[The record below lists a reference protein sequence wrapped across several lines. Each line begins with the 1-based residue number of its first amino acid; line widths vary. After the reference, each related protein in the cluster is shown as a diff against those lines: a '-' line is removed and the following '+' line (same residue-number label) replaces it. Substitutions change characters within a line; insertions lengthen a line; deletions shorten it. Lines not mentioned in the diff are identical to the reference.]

1 VDHSAEVVNVARRL
15 DAQAAAAPDRVAV
28 RAALPGRPGHWDEVR
43 FARLAERTRRL
54 AAGLLAHDLAPGERV
69 SLLVKPGQDLIA
81 LTYACLR
88 AGLVPVLIDPV
99 MGRKAFLACIERMA
113 PAALIGIR
121 AAHLARTVFRAPFR
135 SCRLKVGVGPGPHL
149 GAVPLARVEAAGD
162 ADFEG
167 HETAREDTAAILFTS
182 GSTGPPKGVVYTHGI
197 FDAQVRA
204 LRDLYALEPGE
215 VDVAC
220 FPLFALFD
228 NALGMTSV
236 IPDLDP
242 SRPATCDPARIHDAV
257 ASSGATLTF
266 GSPAI
271 WRRVAPWCHA
281 QGRDLAPLR
290 RILIAG
296 APVPP
301 ALIESLRALLPE
313 GGDVHTPYGATECLP
328 VSSVSGA
335 ALVDPELRR
344 RAETGSGN
352 CVGRPAPGVEARV
365 IPITDGPLES
375 LEAAGE
381 VAPGAL
387 GELVVTGPTVTPAY
401 AEDAPA
407 TRLAKLTD
415 GRGRT
420 WHRMCDLARVDP
432 DGTLW
437 FQGRKSHRLETADGV
452 LPCVPTENAF
462 NTHPRVHR
470 TALVGV
476 GPPGAQVSGAQV
488 SGAQVP
494 VAVVECEGGLP
505 PRAEREELAAELLA
519 HARTLTPVAD
529 AIERVLFHPGFP
541 VDVRHNAKIHR
552 LELRDWAGR
561 QGR

>member
-1 VDHSAEVVNVARRL
+1 MTTTGRSADLPTVNVARRL
-15 DAQAAAAPDRVAV
+15 DAQAEAAPERVAV
-28 RAALPGRPGHWDEVR
+28 RAAVPRPWGGRGGWSEVR
-43 FARLAERTRRL
+43 FAALAERTRRL

-69 SLLVKPGQDLIA
+69 SILVRPGQDLIA

-88 AGLVPVLIDPV
+88 AGLIPVLIDPG
-99 MGRKAFLACIERMA
+99 MGRRSFLACIERMQ

-121 AAHLARTVFRAPFR
+121 AAHLASAVFRSPFA
-135 SCRLKVGVGPGPHL
+135 SCRLRVGVGPGPHL
-149 GAVPLARVEAAGD
+149 GALPLARIEAAGD
-162 ADFEG
+162 PDFEG
-167 HETAREDTAAILFTS
+167 HPTNREDTAAILFTS

-197 FDAQVRA
+197 FDAQVEA

-257 ASSGATLTF
+257 GSSGATLTF

-271 WRRVAPWCHA
+271 WRRVAPWCHST
-281 QGRDLAPLR
+281 GRDLSPLR
-290 RILIAG
+290 RVLIAG

-301 ALIESLRALLPE
+301 ALIESLRALLPA

-328 VSSVSGA
+328 VSSISGSELTDA
-335 ALVDPELRR
+335 DLRR

-352 CVGRPAPGVEARV
+352 CVGRPAPGVEVRA
-365 IPITDGPLES
+365 IPISDSPLAT
-375 LEAAGE
+375 LEAAGRVPDGE
-381 VAPGAL
+381 L

-401 AEDAPA
+401 AEEASA
-407 TRLAKLTD
+407 TSLAKVID
-415 GRGRT
+415 DRGRL
-420 WHRMCDLARVDP
+420 WHRMGDLVRLEA
-432 DGTLW
+432 DGTIW

-476 GPPGAQVSGAQV
+476 GASGAQT
-488 SGAQVP
+488 P
-494 VAVVECEGGLP
+494 VAIVECEGGLP
-505 PRAEREELAAELLA
+505 SVRERDALAAELLA
-519 HARTLTPVAD
+519 HARALTPIAERL
-529 AIERVLFHPGFP
+529 ERVLFHPSFP

-552 LELRDWAGR
+552 LELRDWAER
-561 QGR
+561 QSR